1 MEILEQ
7 QIKELTAEI
16 KHHEEQKAQSEE
28 DLKASVDKV
37 FVLREIISDLEG
49 QIQLKNLNE
58 HVNEERSQVKNN
70 RSSFAFL
77 KPYLKIFYT
86 LGTSTLH

>member
-7 QIKELTAEI
+7 QVKELTAEL
-16 KHHEEQKAQSEE
+16 KHHEVQKAQSEE

-58 HVNEERSQVKNN
+58 HVQEERSTVRINFVKYPINK
-70 RSSFAFL
+70 F
-77 KPYLKIFYT
+77 FY
-86 LGTSTLH
+86 HII